1 MISKRKLS
9 LIALACT
16 LFSCAPARR
25 FYLHNGN
32 QTTRSDLDRVLAE
45 NPMAPGENIKI
56 THLGADPAAS
66 HHIVQVR
73 DREAPHIHREHDG
86 TVVLLRGQG
95 FLMMGQSRLD
105 LTSGDVV
112 FIPRNTPHYFVN
124 TSPEPAAA
132 FVVFSPPF
140 DGKDIVPVSLP

>member
-1 MISKRKLS
+1 MISRPDLL
-9 LIALACT
+9 LISLACA
-16 LFSCAPARR
+16 LFSCAPAHRL
-25 FYLHNGN
+25 YLHDGSRI
-32 QTTRSDLDRVLAE
+32 TRSDLDRVLAE
-45 NPMAPGENIKI
+45 NPMAPGENIKV
-56 THLGADPAAS
+56 TGLGAGPAAS
-66 HHIVQVR
+66 HHLVQVR

-86 TVVLLRGQG
+86 TVVLLRGKG

-105 LTSGDVV
+105 LGTGDVV

-140 DGKDIVPVSLP
+140 DGKDTVPVAGP

>member
-1 MISKRKLS
+1 MTSRRELW
-9 LIALACT
+9 LIAVAGAL
-16 LFSCAPARR
+16 LSCAPAHR
-25 FYLHNGN
+25 FYLHDGSRMA
-32 QTTRSDLDRVLAE
+32 RSDLDRVLRE
-45 NPMAPGENIKI
+45 NPMAPGENIKV
-56 THLGADPAAS
+56 TNLGAGPAAS

-86 TVVLLRGQG
+86 TVVLLRGKG

-105 LTSGDVV
+105 LGTGDVV

-140 DGKDIVPVSLP
+140 DGKDIVPVDSP